1 MLSSSGTSSPIGHLV
16 LCSHWTDPWLT
27 VASLPSW
34 HSLPCCHH
42 QVRALLLATFCSSL
56 FSLDRSMTDCRK
68 SSLLTLA
75 SMLSSSGTSY
85 PIGHLVLITHWI
97 YPLLTVASF
106 PSWHSL
112 RMLSSTGT
120 IYPIAWPLSSRF
132 SLDRMWERSLRILG
146 YSILLSYW
154 QLSAFSSV
162 IGQKLRWVARL
173 HNVHEIQGL
182 FLGTSSFFG
191 HSYSRSQVMIT
202 RPQFSNWPP
211 PLFLIL
217 WYFS

>member
-1 MLSSSGTSSPIGHLV
+1 MFNSGYKAE
-16 LCSHWTDPWLT
+16 PWL
-27 VASLPSW
+27 VDEGFPSW

-42 QVRALLLATFCSSL
+42 QVQATLLATFCSSL
-56 FSLDRSMTDCRK
+56 FSLDISLTDCRK
-68 SSLLTLA
+68 FSLLTLS
-75 SMLSSSGTSY
+75 SMLSSACTS
-85 PIGHLVLITHWI
+85 
-97 YPLLTVASF
+97 
-106 PSWHSL
+106 
-112 RMLSSTGT
+112 
-120 IYPIAWPLSSRF
+120 YPIAWPLSSRF

-173 HNVHEIQGL
+173 HNAHEIQGL

-191 HSYSRSQVMIT
+191 HSYSRSHVMIT

>member
-1 MLSSSGTSSPIGHLV
+1 MCLIQDTRQNHDWLMRVFPPDTRFHAVIIRYELSY
-16 LCSHWTDPWLT
+16 W
-27 VASLPSW
+27 SL
-34 HSLPCCHH
+34 
-42 QVRALLLATFCSSL
+42 SSL
-56 FSLDRSMTDCRK
+56 FSLDRSLTDSRK
-68 SSLLTLA
+68 SSFLTLS
-75 SMLSSSGTSY
+75 SMLSSAGTS
-85 PIGHLVLITHWI
+85 
-97 YPLLTVASF
+97 
-106 PSWHSL
+106 
-112 RMLSSTGT
+112 
-120 IYPIAWPLSSRF
+120 YPIAWPLSSRF

-173 HNVHEIQGL
+173 HNAHEIQSL

-191 HSYSRSQVMIT
+191 HSYSRSHVMIT